1 MRRLL
6 YCLTGSIL
14 LHGVLLW
21 VPFPMSAGGAA
32 DAPPRPLRVRLVA
45 EALPAAL
52 GPGENARGPV
62 RASQAKTPAGRPQ
75 QADARVQLTAAGT
88 SAVASKPAP
97 ATKRPTAAA
106 RSGPK
111 AARVAT
117 VNPKLA
123 DASRIRARPVL
134 QKPAKPRRADPE
146 PAATEEPVETVDAA
160 ATPAPARKTRGEMD
174 SDAAA
179 ATSTRLARGVTREAS
194 AVREAAA
201 TAGFT
206 PARYARTV
214 KPLYPRKARRAG
226 WEGTTVLKVL
236 VNPDGTPGRVTVDR
250 TSGFGI
256 LDSAAVKA
264 VEDWRFHPARRGA
277 DTESSWVRVPVTFR
291 LKEDSR

>member
-75 QADARVQLTAAGT
+75 QADA
-88 SAVASKPAP
+88 
-97 ATKRPTAAA
+97 
-106 RSGPK
+106 
-111 AARVAT
+111 
-117 VNPKLA
+117 
-123 DASRIRARPVL
+123 SRIRARPVL

-146 PAATEEPVETVDAA
+146 PAATEEPAETVDAA

-214 KPLYPRKARRAG
+214 KPRYPRKARRAG

-236 VNPDGTPGRVTVDR
+236 VNPDGAPGRVTVDR